1 MIMPPME
8 FKAASRLGVG
18 LATALVWALAAGGAL
33 YWGLRAGQPPA
44 PSLPPA
50 VGDAGAAV
58 NAQAVAHALGVPRTA
73 QPSANQPQAAIA
85 GRVRLSGIVTHGAG
99 GAALL
104 SVDGKPPKPY
114 RVGAEV
120 EGGWVVQAVTP
131 HAVELA
137 DGQERA
143 TIEMPPLFERG
154 SATSAA
160 IAGLP
165 VVSAPPSAPVVA
177 PMPML
182 RKRSP

>member
-73 QPSANQPQAAIA
+73 QQGASQPRAAIA

-120 EGGWVVQAVTP
+120 EGGWVVQAVTQ

-137 DGQERA
+137 DSQERA
-143 TIEMPPLFERG
+143 TIEMPPMSER
-154 SATSAA
+154 TSASSA
-160 IAGLP
+160 AAAGQP
-165 VVSAPPSAPVVA
+165 VVTAPPAAMAPVGA
-177 PMPML
+177 PM
-182 RKRSP
+182 RRR